1 MRLPPSI
8 IDKRNFKIELFEHLE
23 GRDRRTTTHVLD
35 LHFHVHQFLVRLHHL
50 VHQALVLDGQAHG
63 SLRVIPTRIG
73 RVLLN
78 AALEAPS
85 ASCRPAIRRLS
96 RLHRRA
102 SARCTRPRS
111 PGVPVLNPEEH
122 LAVWILG
129 PLSPDPTR
137 SEERRVGKECRS
149 RWSPYH

>member
-8 IDKRNFKIELFEHLE
+8 IDKRNFRAELFEHLE

-111 PGVPVLNPEEH
+111 PGVPVLNPEE
-122 LAVWILG
+122 
-129 PLSPDPTR
+129 R
-137 SEERRVGKECRS
+137 SEEHTSELQSRPHLVCRLLLEKKKKYT
-149 RWSPYH
+149 RPLAR